1 MVLARLWSTKAGNT
15 LHIKVLSTASNT
27 TASPLSR
34 AWNREQVWRFSNSY
48 WMTAS
53 QALNGRLRD
62 TEWQPHWYCMAEH
75 AVRGS
80 EGCGILTMRHCPR
93 YILHPGLERPS
104 IGQKGFDS
112 PESLIIGCC
121 SRWKDSE
128 HRRPKKPYDGLWQV
142 DSGRHAY
149 SSECWVSISM
159 TNNPKM
165 MIVFTRQQ

>member
-1 MVLARLWSTKAGNT
+1 MVLARLWSTKASNT
-15 LHIKVLSTASNT
+15 LHINVLSTKSNT

-34 AWNREQVWRFSNSY
+34 AWNGEQVWRFSNLY

-75 AVRGS
+75 AVRSS

-112 PESLIIGCC
+112 PESLIIGCW

-128 HRRPKKPYDGLWQV
+128 HRRPKKTYDGLWQV